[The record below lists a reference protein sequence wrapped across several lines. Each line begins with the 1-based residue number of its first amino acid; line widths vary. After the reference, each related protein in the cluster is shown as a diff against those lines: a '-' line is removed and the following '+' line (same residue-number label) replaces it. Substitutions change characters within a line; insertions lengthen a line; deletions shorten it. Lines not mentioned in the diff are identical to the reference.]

1 MKNTKHEAQDD
12 SLLNGA
18 PYHAGLESANGNVVR
33 HNRWKWMMAG
43 MLALVVALALPS
55 RAHAGILDIFDEIF
69 GTIQNDMGSALSEI
83 NQVTQEVQQ
92 LYQQT
97 VWPLALINQARGFV
111 SSSITSYR
119 SYMTQVFSLS
129 SPSATLAS
137 PQQLETILHSRQS
150 AQIPALQAS
159 FATNYGAVSPV
170 NTASPQDRVMM
181 DIDDA
186 LGQETLKTT
195 LISDQG
201 QDVILATANQM
212 ENQAAVSTPGSTP
225 FITAQ
230 AQVANLRC
238 QAFMQKMLAAE
249 LRQEAGRI
257 AHDNVLT
264 KRKASAAGAINNL
277 VTGTLSR

>member
-137 PQQLETILHSRQS
+137 PQQL
-150 AQIPALQAS
+150 
-159 FATNYGAVSPV
+159 
-170 NTASPQDRVMM
+170 
-181 DIDDA
+181 
-186 LGQETLKTT
+186 
-195 LISDQG
+195 
-201 QDVILATANQM
+201 
-212 ENQAAVSTPGSTP
+212 
-225 FITAQ
+225 
-230 AQVANLRC
+230 
-238 QAFMQKMLAAE
+238 
-249 LRQEAGRI
+249 
-257 AHDNVLT
+257 
-264 KRKASAAGAINNL
+264 
-277 VTGTLSR
+277 

>member
-1 MKNTKHEAQDD
+1 MNSRNLESQDD
-12 SLLNGA
+12 SLLNGV
-18 PYHAGLESANGNVVR
+18 PYRAGHESI
-33 HNRWKWMMAG
+33 HQSKRWKWLVG
-43 MLALVVALALPS
+43 GTLALAVALTLPS

-69 GTIQNDMGSALSEI
+69 GTIQNGMGSALSEI

-97 VWPLALINQARGFV
+97 VWPLALLNQARGFV

-119 SYMTQVFSLS
+119 NYMTQVFSLS

-159 FATNYGAVSPV
+159 FATNYGTVPPV

-212 ENQAAVSTPGSTP
+212 ENQVALSSPGSAP

-257 AHDNVLT
+257 AHDNVLV
-264 KRKASAAGAINNL
+264 KRKATAASAINSL

>member
-1 MKNTKHEAQDD
+1 MNNSNRESQDD
-12 SLLNGA
+12 SLLNGV
-18 PYHAGLESANGNVVR
+18 PYQSERKATRKRG
-33 HNRWKWMMAG
+33 RWQWLVPTT
-43 MLALVVALALPS
+43 LALAMAVMLPS
-55 RAHAGILDIFDEIF
+55 RAHAGIFDIFGELF
-69 GTIQNDMGSALSEI
+69 GTIQNDMGAALSQI
-83 NQVTQEVQQ
+83 NALTQEMQQ
-92 LYQQT
+92 LHQQI
-97 VWPLALINQARGFV
+97 VWPLALVNQARGFV
-111 SSSITSYR
+111 SNSINGYR
-119 SYMTQVFSLS
+119 GFMTQVFTLK
-129 SPSATLAS
+129 SPSATLAN

-159 FATNYGAVSPV
+159 FAANYGTVPAV
-170 NTASPQDRVMM
+170 NAASPQDRVMM

-186 LGQETLKTT
+186 LGQQSLKTT
-195 LISDQG
+195 LIADQG

-212 ENQAAVSTPGSTP
+212 ENQVALSTPGSAP

-257 AHDNVLT
+257 AHDNVLV
-264 KRKASAAGAINNL
+264 KRKSAAAGAINSL

>member
-1 MKNTKHEAQDD
+1 MNITENQIKDE
-12 SLLNGA
+12 SLLNGV
-18 PYHAGLESANGNVVR
+18 PYQSDHESMR
-33 HNRWKWMMAG
+33 KSRRWKWPVTA
-43 MLALVVALALPS
+43 MLALVIALVLPS
-55 RAHAGILDIFDEIF
+55 RAQAGIFDIFGELF
-69 GTIQNDMGSALSEI
+69 GTNQNDMGAALNQI
-83 NQVTQEVQQ
+83 NELTQEMQQ
-92 LYQQT
+92 LHQQI
-97 VWPLALINQARGFV
+97 VWPLALVNQARGFV
-111 SSSITSYR
+111 SNSINGYR
-119 SYMTQVFSLS
+119 GFMTQVFTLK

-137 PQQLETILHSRQS
+137 PQQLEAILHSRQS

-159 FATNYGAVSPV
+159 FATNYGTISPV
-170 NTASPQDRVMM
+170 NAASPQDRVMM

-186 LGQETLKTT
+186 LAQQSLKTT
-195 LISDQG
+195 LIADQG

-212 ENQAAVSTPGSTP
+212 ENQVALSTPGSAP

-257 AHDNVLT
+257 AHDNVLV
-264 KRKASAAGAINNL
+264 KRKSAAVGAINSL

>member
-1 MKNTKHEAQDD
+1 MNNTNRESQDD
-12 SLLNGA
+12 SLLNGVRYQAGSESTRQTRRWRWLA
-18 PYHAGLESANGNVVR
+18 PPTLVLA
-33 HNRWKWMMAG
+33 MAV
-43 MLALVVALALPS
+43 MLPS
-55 RAHAGILDIFDEIF
+55 RAQAGIFDIFGELF
-69 GTIQNDMGSALSEI
+69 GTIQNDMGAALNQI
-83 NQVTQEVQQ
+83 NELTQEMQQ
-92 LYQQT
+92 LHQQI
-97 VWPLALINQARGFV
+97 VWPLALVNQARGFV
-111 SSSITSYR
+111 SNSINSYR
-119 SYMTQVFSLS
+119 GFMTQVFTLK

-150 AQIPALQAS
+150 SQIPALQAS
-159 FATNYGAVSPV
+159 FATNYGTVPAV
-170 NTASPQDRVMM
+170 NAASPQDRVMM

-186 LGQETLKTT
+186 LGQQSLKTT
-195 LISDQG
+195 LIADQG

-212 ENQAAVSTPGSTP
+212 ENQVALSTPGSAP

-257 AHDNVLT
+257 AHDNVLV
-264 KRKASAAGAINNL
+264 KRKSTAVGAINSL

>member
-1 MKNTKHEAQDD
+1 MKSTEHEIQDD

-18 PYHAGLESANGNVVR
+18 PYNSGPQSANGNIAR
-33 HNRWKWMMAG
+33 HNRGKWMMVG
-43 MLALVVALALPS
+43 LLTLVVALAIPS
-55 RAHAGILDIFDEIF
+55 PAHAGILDIFDEIF

-83 NQVTQEVQQ
+83 NQMTHQMQQ
-92 LYQQT
+92 LSQQT
-97 VWPLALINQARGFV
+97 LWPLALLNQARGFV
-111 SSSITSYR
+111 SNSISSYR
-119 SYMTQVFSLS
+119 GYMTQVFSLKS
-129 SPSATLAS
+129 SSATLAS

-150 AQIPALQAS
+150 AQIPALQTS
-159 FATNYGAVSPV
+159 FVTNYGAVSPV

-212 ENQAAVSTPGSTP
+212 ENQAAVGTPGSTP
-225 FITAQ
+225 LITAQ

>member
-1 MKNTKHEAQDD
+1 MNITENQIKDE
-12 SLLNGA
+12 SLLNGV
-18 PYHAGLESANGNVVR
+18 PYQSDHESMR
-33 HNRWKWMMAG
+33 KSRRWKWPGTA
-43 MLALVVALALPS
+43 MLALVIALVLPS
-55 RAHAGILDIFDEIF
+55 RAQAGIFDIFGELF
-69 GTIQNDMGSALSEI
+69 GTIQNDMGAALSQI
-83 NQVTQEVQQ
+83 NALTQEMQQ
-92 LYQQT
+92 LHQQI
-97 VWPLALINQARGFV
+97 VWPLALVNQARGFV
-111 SSSITSYR
+111 SNSINGYR
-119 SYMTQVFSLS
+119 GFMTQVFTLK

-137 PQQLETILHSRQS
+137 PQQLEAILHSRQS

-159 FATNYGAVSPV
+159 FAANYGTVPAV

-186 LGQETLKTT
+186 LGQQSLKTT
-195 LISDQG
+195 LIADQG

-212 ENQAAVSTPGSTP
+212 ENQVALSTPGSAP

-257 AHDNVLT
+257 AHDNVLV
-264 KRKASAAGAINNL
+264 KRKSTAAGAINSL
-277 VTGTLSR
+277 ITGTLSR

>member
-1 MKNTKHEAQDD
+1 MKNTTHEAQDD
-12 SLLNGA
+12 SLLNSA
-18 PYHAGLESANGNVVR
+18 PYHAGLGSVNGKAAR
-33 HNRWKWMMAG
+33 RNRWKLMIAT

-83 NQVTQEVQQ
+83 NQMTYQMQR
-92 LYQQT
+92 LYQQSL
-97 VWPLALINQARGFV
+97 WPLALLNQARGFV
-111 SSSITSYR
+111 SNSITSYR
-119 SYMTQVFSLS
+119 SYMAQVFSLKS
-129 SPSATLAS
+129 SSATLAS

-159 FATNYGAVSPV
+159 FVANYGTVSPV
-170 NTASPQDRVMM
+170 NTASPQDRVLM

-201 QDVILATANQM
+201 QDVILAAANQM
-212 ENQAAVSTPGSTP
+212 ENQAAVGTPGATP
-225 FITAQ
+225 FMTAQ

-238 QAFMQKMLAAE
+238 QAFMQKMLAAD

-257 AHDNVLT
+257 AHDNVLA
-264 KRKASAAGAINNL
+264 KRKAAAVGAINNL
-277 VTGTLSR
+277 VTGALSQ

>member
-1 MKNTKHEAQDD
+1 MKSTKHEAQDD

-18 PYHAGLESANGNVVR
+18 PYHAVLESANGNVVR
-33 HNRWKWMMAG
+33 HYRWKRIMAG

-159 FATNYGAVSPV
+159 FVANYGAVAPV

>member
-1 MKNTKHEAQDD
+1 MKNTKHEAEDD

-18 PYHAGLESANGNVVR
+18 PYHAGLESANRNVAR
-33 HNRWKWMMAG
+33 RNRGKWMMAG
-43 MLALVVALALPS
+43 VLMLAVALALPS
-55 RAHAGILDIFDEIF
+55 RAHAGIFDIFDEIF

-83 NQVTQEVQQ
+83 NQMTHQLQQ

-97 VWPLALINQARGFV
+97 LWPLALLNQARGFV
-111 SSSITSYR
+111 SNSITSYR
-119 SYMTQVFSLS
+119 SYMTQVFSLKS
-129 SPSATLAS
+129 SSATLAS
-137 PQQLETILHSRQS
+137 PQQLEAILHSRQA
-150 AQIPALQAS
+150 AQIPALQTS
-159 FATNYGAVSPV
+159 FLTNYGAVAPV

-225 FITAQ
+225 LITAQ

-238 QAFMQKMLAAE
+238 QAFTQKMLAAE
-249 LRQEAGRI
+249 LRLEAGRI

>member
-1 MKNTKHEAQDD
+1 MNNSNRESQDD
-12 SLLNGA
+12 SLLNGVS
-18 PYHAGLESANGNVVR
+18 YQSGHESTR
-33 HNRWKWMMAG
+33 KSRRWKWMAPTT
-43 MLALVVALALPS
+43 LALAMAVMLPS
-55 RAHAGILDIFDEIF
+55 GAHAGIFDIFGELF
-69 GTIQNDMGSALSEI
+69 GTIQNDMGAALSQI
-83 NQVTQEVQQ
+83 NALTQEMQQ
-92 LYQQT
+92 LHQQV
-97 VWPLALINQARGFV
+97 VWPLALVNQARGFV
-111 SSSITSYR
+111 SNSINSYR
-119 SYMTQVFSLS
+119 GFMTQVFTLK

-159 FATNYGAVSPV
+159 FAANYGIVPAV
-170 NTASPQDRVMM
+170 NAASPQDRVMM

-186 LGQETLKTT
+186 LGQQSLKTA
-195 LISDQG
+195 LIADQG

-212 ENQAAVSTPGSTP
+212 ENQVALSTPGSAP

-257 AHDNVLT
+257 AHDNVLV
-264 KRKASAAGAINNL
+264 KRKSTAAGAINSL
-277 VTGTLSR
+277 ITGTLSR

>member
-1 MKNTKHEAQDD
+1 
-12 SLLNGA
+12 
-18 PYHAGLESANGNVVR
+18 
-33 HNRWKWMMAG
+33 
-43 MLALVVALALPS
+43 
-55 RAHAGILDIFDEIF
+55 
-69 GTIQNDMGSALSEI
+69 MGSALSEI
-83 NQVTQEVQQ
+83 NQMTHQLQQ

-97 VWPLALINQARGFV
+97 LWPLALLNQARGFV
-111 SSSITSYR
+111 SNSITSYR
-119 SYMTQVFSLS
+119 SYMTQVFSLKS
-129 SPSATLAS
+129 SSATLAS
-137 PQQLETILHSRQS
+137 PQQLEAILHSRQA
-150 AQIPALQAS
+150 AQIPALQTS
-159 FATNYGAVSPV
+159 FLTNYGAVAPV

-225 FITAQ
+225 LITAQ

-238 QAFMQKMLAAE
+238 QAFTQKMLAAE

>member
-1 MKNTKHEAQDD
+1 
-12 SLLNGA
+12 
-18 PYHAGLESANGNVVR
+18 
-33 HNRWKWMMAG
+33 
-43 MLALVVALALPS
+43 
-55 RAHAGILDIFDEIF
+55 
-69 GTIQNDMGSALSEI
+69 
-83 NQVTQEVQQ
+83 
-92 LYQQT
+92 
-97 VWPLALINQARGFV
+97 
-111 SSSITSYR
+111 
-119 SYMTQVFSLS
+119 MTQVFTLK

-159 FATNYGAVSPV
+159 FATNYGTVPAV

-186 LGQETLKTT
+186 LAQQSLKTT
-195 LISDQG
+195 LIADQG

-212 ENQAAVSTPGSTP
+212 ENQVALSTPGSAP

-257 AHDNVLT
+257 AHDNVLV
-264 KRKASAAGAINNL
+264 KRKSAAVGAINSL

>member
-1 MKNTKHEAQDD
+1 MKNTKHEAEDD

-18 PYHAGLESANGNVVR
+18 PYHAGLESANRNVAR
-33 HNRWKWMMAG
+33 RNRGKWMMAG
-43 MLALVVALALPS
+43 VLMLAVALALPS
-55 RAHAGILDIFDEIF
+55 RAHAGIFDIFDEIF

-83 NQVTQEVQQ
+83 NQMTHQLQQ

-97 VWPLALINQARGFV
+97 LWPLALLNQARGFV
-111 SSSITSYR
+111 SNSITSYR
-119 SYMTQVFSLS
+119 SYMTQVFSLKS
-129 SPSATLAS
+129 SSATLAS
-137 PQQLETILHSRQS
+137 PQQLEAILHSRQA
-150 AQIPALQAS
+150 AQIPALQTS
-159 FATNYGAVSPV
+159 FLTNYGAVAPV

-225 FITAQ
+225 LITAQ

-238 QAFMQKMLAAE
+238 QAFTQKMLAAE

>member
-1 MKNTKHEAQDD
+1 MNNSNHESQDD
-12 SLLNGA
+12 SLLNGVPYQAGSESTRQTRRWRWLA
-18 PYHAGLESANGNVVR
+18 PPT
-33 HNRWKWMMAG
+33 
-43 MLALVVALALPS
+43 LALAMAVMLPS
-55 RAHAGILDIFDEIF
+55 RAQAGIFDIFGEIF
-69 GTIQNDMGSALSEI
+69 GTIQNDMGAALSQI
-83 NQVTQEVQQ
+83 NSLTQEMQQ
-92 LYQQT
+92 LHQQI
-97 VWPLALINQARGFV
+97 VWPLAVVNQARGFV
-111 SSSITSYR
+111 SNSISSYR
-119 SYMTQVFSLS
+119 GFMTQVFTLK

-159 FATNYGAVSPV
+159 FATNYGTVPAV
-170 NTASPQDRVMM
+170 NAASPQDRVMM

-186 LGQETLKTT
+186 LGQQSLKTT
-195 LISDQG
+195 LIADQG

-212 ENQAAVSTPGSTP
+212 ENQVALSTPGSAP

-257 AHDNVLT
+257 AHDNVLV
-264 KRKASAAGAINNL
+264 KRKSTATGAINSL
-277 VTGTLSR
+277 ITGTLSR

>member
-1 MKNTKHEAQDD
+1 MNNTNRESQDD
-12 SLLNGA
+12 SLLNGI
-18 PYHAGLESANGNVVR
+18 PYQSGRESTR
-33 HNRWKWMMAG
+33 KSRRWKWTATA
-43 MLALVVALALPS
+43 ALTLVLSLMFPS
-55 RAHAGILDIFDEIF
+55 RAHAGIFDIFGELF
-69 GTIQNDMGSALSEI
+69 GTIQNDMGAALSQI
-83 NQVTQEVQQ
+83 NELTQEMQQ
-92 LYQQT
+92 LHQQI
-97 VWPLALINQARGFV
+97 VWPLALVNQARGFV
-111 SSSITSYR
+111 SNSINSYR
-119 SYMTQVFSLS
+119 GFMTQVFTLK

-159 FATNYGAVSPV
+159 FATNYGTVPAV
-170 NTASPQDRVMM
+170 NAASPQDRVMM

-186 LGQETLKTT
+186 LGQQSLKTT
-195 LISDQG
+195 LIADQG

-212 ENQAAVSTPGSTP
+212 ENQVALSTPGSAP

-257 AHDNVLT
+257 AHDNVLV
-264 KRKASAAGAINNL
+264 KRKSTAAGTINSL
-277 VTGTLSR
+277 ITGTLSR

>member
-1 MKNTKHEAQDD
+1 MKNTQHEAQDD

-18 PYHAGLESANGNVVR
+18 PYHAGLESANRNVVGR
-33 HNRWKWMMAG
+33 NRGKWMMAG
-43 MLALVVALALPS
+43 VLMLAVALALPS
-55 RAHAGILDIFDEIF
+55 RAHAGIFDIFDEIF

-83 NQVTQEVQQ
+83 NQMTHQLQQ

-97 VWPLALINQARGFV
+97 LWPLALLNQARGFV
-111 SSSITSYR
+111 SNSITSYR
-119 SYMTQVFSLS
+119 GYMTQVFSLKS
-129 SPSATLAS
+129 SSATLAS
-137 PQQLETILHSRQS
+137 PQQLEAILHSRQS
-150 AQIPALQAS
+150 AQIPALQTS
-159 FATNYGAVSPV
+159 FLTNYGAVAPV

-225 FITAQ
+225 LITAQ